1 MFMAVATAIA
11 VVTPIT
17 VGMVRLVV
25 DNVLAPELGYRA
37 VLILLA
43 EMFTLSSLVVKVS
56 ITFDVVLVL
65 FSSEIFLDVCRRL
78 LLILEV
84 AVTLDNE
91 SLFCN
96 GIFDALVGL
105 AFVNLSAALFA
116 TFLMF

>member
-37 VLILLA
+37 VLIFLA

-56 ITFDVVLVL
+56 ITFDVVLDMK
-65 FSSEIFLDVCRRL
+65 IFVFIFPLRL
-78 LLILEV
+78 ISVE
-84 AVTLDNE
+84 
-91 SLFCN
+91 
-96 GIFDALVGL
+96 
-105 AFVNLSAALFA
+105 FA
-116 TFLMF
+116 